1 MEASLEQHGPATN
14 GAAIDW
20 YRAILSNGKI
30 SEDKIK
36 TEAGIFF
43 NLSVEEKAKDRKQFK
58 IHLEGLLK
66 KKELR
71 NKSCKRDFE
80 GKGWTGQTL

>member
-30 SEDKIK
+30 SEGTKSRPK
-36 TEAGIFF
+36 QGYFLIF
-43 NLSVEEKAKDRKQFK
+43 
-58 IHLEGLLK
+58 LLK
-66 KKELR
+66 KKQR
-71 NKSCKRDFE
+71 TKNNSKFTWKAFSKNK
-80 GKGWTGQTL
+80 

>member
-1 MEASLEQHGPATN
+1 MKGSLEQQGPATN

-43 NLSVEEKAKDRKQFK
+43 NLSVEEKAKDKKQFK

-66 KKELR
+66 KQKNLGR
-71 NKSCKRDFE
+71 SQA
-80 GKGWTGQTL
+80 GPKGPKPARRAAT

>member
-36 TEAGIFF
+36 TEAEIFF
-43 NLSVEEKAKDRKQFK
+43 NLSVEEKAKDKNNSKFTWK
-58 IHLEGLLK
+58 AFSK
-66 KKELR
+66 
-71 NKSCKRDFE
+71 NK
-80 GKGWTGQTL
+80 

>member
-43 NLSVEEKAKDRKQFK
+43 IF
-58 IHLEGLLK
+58 LLK
-66 KKELR
+66 KKQR
-71 NKSCKRDFE
+71 TKNNSKFTWKAFSKNKRTWK
-80 GKGWTGQTL
+80 QIL